1 LFSVFTAFSQQ
12 SAATKTQ
19 TKSSGPITSE
29 RGSVPPVAIEGKWT
43 AKTPSGDEVVYAF
56 KSSGT
61 NFEGTIT
68 ETSSG
73 FVTHIKDGTVVG
85 NRISFVEVVP
95 MGGQDFTI
103 SYRGT
108 VKGDVIVMT
117 RDTHSDTVTVGANG
131 KLTKSHD
138 APMKFVAKRS
148 S

>member
-1 LFSVFTAFSQQ
+1 
-12 SAATKTQ
+12 
-19 TKSSGPITSE
+19 
-29 RGSVPPVAIEGKWT
+29 
-43 AKTPSGDEVVYAF
+43 
-56 KSSGT
+56 
-61 NFEGTIT
+61 
-68 ETSSG
+68 
-73 FVTHIKDGTVVG
+73 
-85 NRISFVEVVP
+85 

-148 S
+148 RESLHKSASRVILE